1 MSEEKEREKE
11 LEVDGQSFED
21 EEKVDYFPPPRL
33 VAEASRP
40 KDPRSKAKYNV
51 FSRLLF
57 W

>member
-1 MSEEKEREKE
+1 MSEEKEKEKE
-11 LEVDGQSFED
+11 LEADEESF
-21 EEKVDYFPPPRL
+21 EEKVEHVSPPT
-33 VAEASRP
+33 AEASRP

>member
-1 MSEEKEREKE
+1 MSEEE
-11 LEVDGQSFED
+11 LEIDGEFI
-21 EEKVDYFPPPRL
+21 EEEVEHVSLPM
-33 VAEASRP
+33 AEASRP